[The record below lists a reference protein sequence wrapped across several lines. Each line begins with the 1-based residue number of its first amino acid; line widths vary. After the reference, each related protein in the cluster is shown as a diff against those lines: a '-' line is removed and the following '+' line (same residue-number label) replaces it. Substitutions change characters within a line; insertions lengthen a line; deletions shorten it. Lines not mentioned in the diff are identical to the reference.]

1 MLSIS
6 NLSVKSGDFLLLED
20 INLEVGVGEIH
31 AIVGDYSSGKSVLG
45 HILAKRPDLDIIS
58 GKINFKRKSLK
69 NLQPE
74 DCSRLGIFLSFQ
86 DPPQVSGL
94 SNLTFVKKM
103 LEERN
108 QPYQE
113 LELKYDVISK
123 VFDLGKNW
131 ADKGL
136 NSSADIA
143 ERKKNEIAQMLLLDP
158 SLIVLDSLEED
169 LDQETVH
176 ELSQVIKEFLSRK
189 GKSAIIISRD
199 MDLLS
204 RITPDFV
211 HLVKKGKI
219 VRSGDKRIIKRIM
232 TNGY

>member
-31 AIVGDYSSGKSVLG
+31 AIVGDYASGKSVLG
-45 HILAKRPDLDIIS
+45 HVLAKRPDLDIIS

-86 DPPQVSGL
+86 DPPQVTGL

-103 LEERN
+103 FESRN
-108 QPYQE
+108 QVDNE
-113 LELKYDVISK
+113 LALKYHAISK
-123 VFDLGKNW
+123 GFDLGKNW
-131 ADKGL
+131 ADKVL
-136 NSSADIA
+136 NSSADIV

-169 LDQETVH
+169 LDHDTVN
-176 ELSQVIKEFLSRK
+176 EISQVLKEFLSRK

-204 RITPDFV
+204 KITPDFV